1 MPRGRK
7 KIIPP
12 VAERIEAVKT
22 EIEELSARLKDKKA
36 ELKALETEQ
45 AEGNK
50 AKLLEAVEASGKSVD
65 EIVAWLEGGLQ

>member
-1 MPRGRK
+1 MPRGK
-7 KIIPP
+7 KPIAP
-12 VAERIEAVKT
+12 VAERIEAVKA
-22 EIEELSARLKDKKA
+22 EIEQLSARLQEKKT

-65 EIVAWLEGGLQ
+65 EIVAWLKGEQQ

>member
-7 KIIPP
+7 KIIAP

-22 EIEELSARLKDKKA
+22 EIEKLSARLKEKKT

-45 AEGNK
+45 AEANT

-65 EIVAWLEGGLQ
+65 EIVAWLKGGQQ